1 MKMTP
6 ILTAGLIS
14 GAITFVSCTTN
25 QQNYGLGGA
34 AAGAAIGAITGGD
47 PSDVLKAAAIG
58 GASGAAYGYYKDSKQ
73 QNPQGTVAPPTPPAP
88 PVAPPSIG
96 RYPTAHRTDQAD
108 IVISPY
114 RPYNKVR
121 VKGFKPGELAKDP
134 KTGEIFVI
142 PD

>member
-1 MKMTP
+1 
-6 ILTAGLIS
+6 
-14 GAITFVSCTTN
+14 
-25 QQNYGLGGA
+25 
-34 AAGAAIGAITGGD
+34 TGGD

-73 QNPQGTVAPPTPPAP
+73 QNPQGIVAPPTPPAP

-142 PD
+142 PN